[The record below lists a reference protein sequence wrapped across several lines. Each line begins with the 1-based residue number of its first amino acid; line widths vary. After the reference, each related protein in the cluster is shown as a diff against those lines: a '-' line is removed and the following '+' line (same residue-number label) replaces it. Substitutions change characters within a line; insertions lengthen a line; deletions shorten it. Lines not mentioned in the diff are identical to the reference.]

1 MKKIILL
8 LVIFP
13 LYLFAQDNDTERL
26 PKGQL
31 NGMPEKSRTLS
42 TYIHSDLTI
51 FQSDPGMDA
60 GSWQFSGPWKKEQF
74 SITEDLCA
82 GIGFSGSYGPGI
94 DSRLVSPVIE
104 LPAINSFNREKIV
117 LAFDEFFSLESSYDE
132 GIVEVSRDGGA
143 TWDILDFRSGTSENR
158 WRRTTLYLD
167 VYAGESVQIA
177 FRLKS
182 DENFSGDGWFVKN
195 VEIKKAT
202 YTLSSSRDFLQMEML
217 KSGQAGF
224 TGTMNSLNSQNF
236 PYIYMNILLTED
248 DQGVSN
254 LIKNDFEI
262 YENETYVSNYNVIP
276 PDGTSGSKLVDIIFL
291 VDNSGS
297 FDKYQNAARN
307 NMESFVNQLATS
319 GNDFALGLCRFGQSS
334 MGGDPIIE
342 DNGQLTSNISYFKDD
357 VWLRN
362 VADGGTE
369 PAYWSI
375 VKSAQEF
382 NFRPGSQKI
391 FIILADE
398 NPAQGGATKEEAQN
412 ACLNNYITLFA
423 LTTYSSMQLNDIAAA
438 TNGRSYN
445 ITDPFNDIL
454 SDISASVN
462 NNYLI
467 SYRSPN
473 PTLDGVERQVRVH
486 ATSKSGATTDIT
498 GSYVPGSAPQI
509 ERTTETI
516 DYESKGW
523 PENQEFTITVEITDS
538 NEPYVS
544 GATLYYK
551 HTGSTTYS
559 SVAMTNTSGDY
570 WSATIPGSVS
580 QNPGVDYYI
589 TATDGM
595 VTSSLPKVNPSI
607 NPFQIGILPNEKPVI
622 THTVPTT
629 NFSPGATLTFEAT
642 VVDITNWVESVVLC
656 YRNEGELSYTKAEM
670 VKTTG
675 DTYAYDLKTPTS
687 SSALEYYISAEDD
700 FGLTSYWASPDNPQ
714 IINSGQL
721 PNFAPHAIA
730 QYNWTSPLIISVEE
744 NASQTSTLIYDNQ
757 EIFVNFAY
765 MNVGNTT
772 AGSHETQLLVDGSVI
787 KTWQVGETQAGY
799 FNYLLDYS
807 IGTLSAGS
815 HTISF
820 AFDTGNQVAESD
832 ETDNTYSKT
841 ITVLP
846 VNTSVANLAPY
857 TPENWDAPVVIS
869 SVEGATTHNEVYYD
883 DEDLFLSLC
892 YANFGEVDAGAH
904 LSRIFI
910 DETADT
916 LYWNETEGLESMTY
930 QTIKSYNMGKLG
942 VGEHIIRFV
951 IDVDNQVIESDE
963 TDNEY
968 SDTITVTQRYQPN
981 LLPYHPGTW
990 DGSIVVST
998 TQGTHTNAPSLT
1010 TNDNIY
1016 IDAAWENNGEIAS
1029 GPYHVRIY
1037 IDSLMFEFH
1046 DADGIGLTEFSYIDD
1061 FYAGKLSEGSHDIT
1075 LFVDC
1080 FDEVAE
1086 SDETDNMQI
1095 ITIQV
1100 TKATGADLFHQES
1113 GIKVWPNP
1121 ASSNLNIDLG
1131 NPLYTELS
1139 VTDLAGRTI
1148 LKKKLSGEQ
1157 TIRLATGNFV
1167 PGTYLLKVVGKD
1179 TSEIQKFIIQ

>member
-8 LVIFP
+8 LAIYP
-13 LYLFAQDNDTERL
+13 LYLFAQDNDSERL

-31 NGMPEKSRTLS
+31 NG
-42 TYIHSDLTI
+42 I
-51 FQSDPGMDA
+51 FQSDPGADA
-60 GSWQFSGPWKKEQF
+60 GNWQFSGPWKKEQF
-74 SITEDLCA
+74 SGTEDLCA
-82 GIGFSGSYGPGI
+82 GIGFSGFYAPGI

-104 LPAINSFNREKIV
+104 LPGINAFNREKIV

-132 GIVEVSRDGGA
+132 GTVEVSRDGGA

-158 WRRTTLYLD
+158 WRRSTLYLD
-167 VYAGESVQIA
+167 IYAGESVQIA

-182 DENFSGDGWFVKN
+182 DENFSGEGWFVKN

-202 YTLSSSRDFLQMEML
+202 YTLSPSRDFLQMEML

-254 LIKNDFEI
+254 LLKSDFEI
-262 YENETYVSNYNVIP
+262 YENETFVTNYNVIP
-276 PDGTSGSKLVDIIFL
+276 PNGTSGSKLIDIIFL

-334 MGGDPIIE
+334 LGGDPILE
-342 DNGQLTSNISYFKDD
+342 DNGQLTSSISYFKDD

-362 VADGGTE
+362 RVDGGTE

-398 NPAQGGATKEEAQN
+398 NPAQGGNTKEEAQN

-423 LTTYSSMQLNDIAAA
+423 LTTSSSRELNDIAAA
-438 TNGRSYN
+438 TNGRSYA
-445 ITDPFNDIL
+445 ITDPFTDIL

-473 PTLDGVERQVRVH
+473 PTMDGVERQVRVH
-486 ATSKSGATTDIT
+486 ATSKTGASTDIT
-498 GSYVPGSAPQI
+498 GSYIPGSAPQI
-509 ERTTETI
+509 ERTSETI
-516 DYESKGW
+516 DLESKGW
-523 PENQEFTITVEITDS
+523 PENQEFTITAEITDS
-538 NEPYVS
+538 HEPFVTR
-544 GATLYYK
+544 ATLYYK
-551 HTGSTTYS
+551 HSGSTTYS
-559 SVAMTNTSGDY
+559 SAAMTNASGNL
-570 WSATIPGSVS
+570 WSAIIPGSVS

-589 TATDGM
+589 TATDGT
-595 VTSSLPKVNPSI
+595 VTSSLPKVDPSI

-622 THTVPTT
+622 THTIPTT
-629 NFSPGATLTFEAT
+629 SFSPGATLSFEAT
-642 VVDITNWVESVVLC
+642 VVDITNWVESVVLW
-656 YRNEGELSYTKAEM
+656 YRNEGELLYNEVQM

-675 DTYAYDLKTPTS
+675 DTYACDLKTPTS
-687 SSALEYYISAEDD
+687 TMGIEYYISAEDD
-700 FGLTSYWASPDNPQ
+700 FGLTSNWASPDHPQ
-714 IINSGQL
+714 VINSGQL
-721 PNFAPHAIA
+721 PNLAPYPIA
-730 QYNWTSPLIISVEE
+730 QYNWASPLIVAVEE
-744 NASQTSTLIYDNQ
+744 DASETATLIYDDQ
-757 EIFVNFAY
+757 EIFVSFAY

-772 AGSHETQLLVDGSVI
+772 AGSHETQLKIDGSVI
-787 KTWQVGETQAGY
+787 KTWSVGETQAGY

-820 AFDTGNQVAESD
+820 TFDTGNQVSESD
-832 ETDNTYSKT
+832 EADNTYSKT

-857 TPENWDAPVVIS
+857 TPENWDAPVVVS

-892 YANFGEVDAGAH
+892 YANFGEVDAGPH

-942 VGEHIIRFV
+942 VGEHILRFV
-951 IDVDNQVIESDE
+951 VDADNEVIESNE

-968 SDTITVTQRYQPN
+968 SDTITVIQRYQPN
-981 LLPYHPGTW
+981 LRPYHPGSW

-998 TQGTHTNAPSLT
+998 QPGTSTNAPSYT

-1029 GPYHVRIY
+1029 SPYHVRIY
-1037 IDSLMFEFH
+1037 IDSLMHEFH
-1046 DADGIGLTEFSYIDD
+1046 DPDGIGLTEYTYIND
-1061 FYAGKLSEGSHDIT
+1061 FIAGKLSEGSHDIT

-1086 SDETDNMQI
+1086 SDETDNI
-1095 ITIQV
+1095 LILTIQV
-1100 TKATGADLFHQES
+1100 TKVSGVDLIHKES
-1113 GIKVWPNP
+1113 DIKVWPNP
-1121 ASSNLNIDLG
+1121 ASANLNIDLRE
-1131 NPLYTELS
+1131 PSY
-1139 VTDLAGRTI
+1139 TDLSIIDLSGRVI
-1148 LKKKLSGEQ
+1148 RKINISGEQ
-1157 TIRLATGNFV
+1157 TIRLATNNLI
-1167 PGTYLLKVVGKD
+1167 PGTYLLKIVGKEV
-1179 TSEIQKFIIQ
+1179 SEIRKFIIQ